1 MNIDLSEFKINK
13 TPIAEFIDKNNN
25 HLFVKE
31 ESKNPSGSIK
41 DRVFLYG
48 LKKLLN
54 LVILLKEH
62 PQEMLQYL

>member
-48 LKKLLN
+48 LKNYYLMEKLN
-54 LVILLKEH
+54 LVILLK
-62 PQEMLQYL
+62 